1 MGLAYSFSGF
11 FSIFLWIRNQI
22 ISPSEVMEPQ
32 TWGGMGRMRLQFW
45 LENSD

>member
-1 MGLAYSFSGF
+1 MGLAYSFLGF
-11 FSIFLWIRNQI
+11 FSIFPGIRNQI

-32 TWGGMGRMRLQFW
+32 TWGGMGWVRLQFW